1 MDWEPFIVIEF
12 QFVKPGKGTA
22 FTRTKVRNLIN
33 GAVIDRTFKSGEKLK
48 PADTEERPMQ
58 YLYSDGNYHFLDS
71 SNYEQVSLENTIVG
85 ENDNYLTE
93 NTKLISNKKN
103 IVRTIKDKCNHENF
117 AITDI
122 SHSRAVI
129 QIKGL
134 QSKEV
139 LKKGCP
145 ININEIQVN
154 NCAGTVFNG
163 ITVVVDFV
171 NNNPD
176 TFNLLALRS
185 FGETFYHHITDA
197 ALEFGY
203 AGVWNL

>member
-1 MDWEPFIVIEF
+1 MTAITPLETIHKKGIFGNHHKKNESDLLRISE
-12 QFVKPGKGTA
+12 VK
-22 FTRTKVRNLIN
+22 NLAIIHL
-33 GAVIDRTFKSGEKLK
+33 VQYKKSKIQPNTIK
-48 PADTEERPMQ
+48 
-58 YLYSDGNYHFLDS
+58 
-71 SNYEQVSLENTIVG
+71 LENL
-85 ENDNYLTE
+85 ELPLDNPKVTANKETRILWSAPRTW
-93 NTKLISNKKN
+93 LIISSKKN
-103 IVRTIKDKCNHENF
+103 IINNIKDNCNHENF
-117 AITDI
+117 AVTDI

-134 QSKEV
+134 QAKEV

-154 NCAGTVFNG
+154 NCAGTIFNG
-163 ITVVVDFV
+163 ITIVVDFV

-185 FGETFYHHITDA
+185 FGETFYHHITDS

-203 AGVWNL
+203 AGV